1 MGNFQTI
8 PLHWQDG
15 SEKHTSRHFKCPNSE
30 LWKDPIQPLSAQMF
44 FIFLLFEQFF
54 LQQHDTKTKSKHFN
68 QAIIFVAGC
77 ALCTTWQSSTG
88 QRHFHIH
95 FPGPFGPTWLC
106 VGPFPWLFPG
116 ECFCAKS
123 RGPYFFS
130 GSRQGIAT
138 PHLHPKWWWKVG
150 KESLLYQVLRTSSW
164 GEWNF
169 FGKHFHEIAWNIPN

>member
-54 LQQHDTKTKSKHFN
+54 F
-68 QAIIFVAGC
+68 A
-77 ALCTTWQSSTG
+77 TTWYQDEVEAFQSSH
-88 QRHFHIH
+88 HFCC
-95 FPGPFGPTWLC
+95 GLC
-106 VGPFPWLFPG
+106 IVYNMTVIYGSTTLPHSLPRSFRSDLALRWTFSMA
-116 ECFCAKS
+116 FS
-123 RGPYFFS
+123 RRMFLCQVSWPIFFS

-164 GEWNF
+164 GEWKF